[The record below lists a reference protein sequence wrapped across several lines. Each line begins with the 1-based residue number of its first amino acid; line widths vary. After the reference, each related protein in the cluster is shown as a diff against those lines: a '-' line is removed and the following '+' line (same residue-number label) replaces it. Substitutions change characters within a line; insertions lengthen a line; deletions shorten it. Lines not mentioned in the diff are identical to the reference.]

1 MIVKLFGGLGLKNR
15 LDFYKNPLFF
25 SMRFIWIY
33 LELKKG
39 TQSHEF

>member
-15 LDFYKNPLFF
+15 LDKNPLFF